1 MKRNGSAAFV
11 PLLIGVMFIFWFI
24 WFLGQEGDN
33 THKINR
39 LENLQNL
46 QHRLLSAAINRKI
59 ELMQVDDSNDTD
71 VDGKINGYIR
81 NMMHANHIY
90 KGKI

>member
-11 PLLIGVMFIFWFI
+11 PLLIGVMLIFWFI

-33 THKINR
+33 THRINR

-71 VDGKINGYIR
+71 VDKKINGYI
-81 NMMHANHIY
+81 NTMVKANHIY

>member
-11 PLLIGVMFIFWFI
+11 PLLIGVMLIFWFI

-46 QHRLLSAAINRKI
+46 QHLLLSAAINRKI
-59 ELMQVDDSNDTD
+59 ELMHTDLNNTAVNDKVD
-71 VDGKINGYIR
+71 GYIR
-81 NMMHANHIY
+81 SMMNANHIY